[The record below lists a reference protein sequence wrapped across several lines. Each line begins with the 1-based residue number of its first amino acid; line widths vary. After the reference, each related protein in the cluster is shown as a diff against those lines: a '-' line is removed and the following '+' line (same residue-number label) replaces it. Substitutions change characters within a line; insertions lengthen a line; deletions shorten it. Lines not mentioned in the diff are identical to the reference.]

1 MRTKT
6 PITTAA
12 IATINTMSSTTAP
25 LFVGSSF
32 SAPIVVLVVDELV
45 VDELVVDELVV
56 DELVVDRLTVVFG
69 RRPVVD
75 GEVTGGAVVGATTV
89 AWVVSGVVP
98 TVVSD
103 CANAGAA
110 AQTPAT
116 TSAASKLTTRPPVLK
131 ALCTYGLASL
141 GGI

>member
-12 IATINTMSSTTAP
+12 IATFNTMSSTTAP

-32 SAPIVVLVVDELV
+32 SAPIVVLV

>member
-25 LFVGSSF
+25 PFVGSSF
-32 SAPIVVLVVDELV
+32 SAPMVVLVVDELV
-45 VDELVVDELVV
+45 VDELVV
-56 DELVVDRLTVVFG
+56 VDRFTVVFG

-75 GEVTGGAVVGATTV
+75 GEVTGGAVAGVTAV
-89 AWVVSGVVP
+89 ASVVSGVVP

-110 AQTPAT
+110 ASAQMA
-116 TSAASKLTTRPPVLK
+116 TSAATKMTKTRRD
-131 ALCTYGLASL
+131 
-141 GGI
+141 I